1 MSDEAWKEVL
11 KAQFQ
16 APYFQNL
23 QEILENSSKNS
34 NIFPPSNLIFNAF
47 NLCPFDEVKV
57 VLLGQDPYH
66 KKGQAM
72 GLSFSVP
79 DGVRIPPSLRNIYK
93 EIKAN
98 LDITE
103 PNSGDLTSWAKQ
115 GILLMNAF
123 LSVKEATPNSHSKIG
138 WEIFTDEV
146 IKILSEKKENLVFML
161 WGNFAKSKAKLIDE
175 NKHLILQAAHPSP
188 LARTGFAGCKHFS
201 KCNEYLI
208 KHNKIPIDWD
218 LNSKN

>member
-47 NLCPFDEVKV
+47 NLCPFEEVKV

-79 DGVRIPPSLRNIYK
+79 DGVKIPPSLRNIYK

-138 WEIFTDEV
+138 WEIFTDQTV
-146 IKILSEKKENLVFML
+146 
-161 WGNFAKSKAKLIDE
+161 
-175 NKHLILQAAHPSP
+175 
-188 LARTGFAGCKHFS
+188 
-201 KCNEYLI
+201 
-208 KHNKIPIDWD
+208 
-218 LNSKN
+218 